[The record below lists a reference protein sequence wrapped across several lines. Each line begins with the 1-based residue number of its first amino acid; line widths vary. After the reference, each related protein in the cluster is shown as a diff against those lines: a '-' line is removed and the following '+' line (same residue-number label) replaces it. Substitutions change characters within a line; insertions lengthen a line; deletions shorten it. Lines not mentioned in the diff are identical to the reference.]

1 MNSDAPISAK
11 PDRRTVLTGAAAAL
25 AAPTFA
31 RAQSLQRLHKTIPST
46 GVTIP
51 AVGMG
56 SWLTF
61 DVGAN
66 AGLRAAR
73 TDVLREFF
81 RLGGAVI
88 DSSPM
93 YGTSQEVI
101 GHALDQLGRPDRMFT
116 ADKVWIGDGAQGPA
130 QIDQSARRWGVER
143 FNLLQVHNLVSW
155 RAHLETLFAMKAEGR
170 LAHVGVTS
178 YSGHHYDEMERIL
191 RDHPLDFIQ
200 LTYNMADRRAENR
213 LLPLALE
220 KGVAVIANRPFGE
233 GAVIDAAKRHPLP
246 DIAAEI
252 GAANWAQF
260 LLKFIISHPAIT
272 AAIPATRRVDHMR
285 ENMGALS
292 GATPDREFRLRMVQ
306 NFDAL

>member
-1 MNSDAPISAK
+1 MNSQDLISAK

-25 AAPTFA
+25 AAPA
-31 RAQSLQRLHKTIPST
+31 LAIAQAPQRLHKTIPST

-66 AGLRAAR
+66 TQLRATR

-93 YGTSQEVI
+93 YGTSQAVI
-101 GHALDQLGRPDRMFT
+101 GHALDQLGRPDRTFA

-130 QIDQSARRWGVER
+130 QIDQSARRWGVDN
-143 FNLLQVHNLVSW
+143 FDLLQVHNLVSW

-170 LAHVGVTS
+170 LTHVGVTS

-213 LLPLALE
+213 LLPMARE
-220 KGVAVIANRPFGE
+220 KDVAVIANRPFGE
-233 GAVIDAAKRHPLP
+233 GAVINTAKRHPLP

-260 LLKFIISHPAIT
+260 LLKFIVSHPAIT
-272 AAIPATRRVDHMR
+272 VVIPATRRVDHMR
-285 ENMGALS
+285 ENMGALI
-292 GATPDREFRLRMVQ
+292 GPQPDRDMRLRMVQ
-306 NFDAL
+306 SFDAL